1 MSETKLEVAFNE
13 EYTGDCESPEWKLQL
28 ELPYLQELHDS
39 GCGYLLQFYTNG
51 VSTYFETLGE
61 YNNAGPWLARGKLFS
76 DLELYEIA
84 IDWFKYNLKMRAEDL
99 QHLI

>member
-39 GCGYLLQFYTNG
+39 GCGY
-51 VSTYFETLGE
+51 
-61 YNNAGPWLARGKLFS
+61 FS

-84 IDWFKYNLKMRAEDL
+84 IDWFKYNLKMRAEDF